1 VARRSTSRLQN
12 VGAALHRGIFR
23 LSRGRIAGR
32 VGGLDVLLLT
42 TRGRRSGKVRTIPLL
57 YLDDAGDYV
66 LIASNGG
73 AELHPAWYLNLQA
86 EPDCTVE
93 LRGSKQ
99 QVHASDVTDPDER
112 ARLWKLV
119 NEGYGSYDGYAT
131 KTDRTI
137 PVVRL
142 HPTS

>member
-1 VARRSTSRLQN
+1 MARRSTSKLQN
-12 VGAALHRGIFR
+12 AAAALHRGLFR
-23 LSRGRIAGR
+23 LTRGRVLGR

-42 TRGRRSGKVRTIPLL
+42 TRGRRTGRVRTIPLL
-57 YLDDAGDYV
+57 YVADGGDYV

-73 AELHPAWYLNLQA
+73 AELHPSWYLNLQA
-86 EPDCTVE
+86 QPDATVE
-93 LRGSKQ
+93 IGGRKLP
-99 QVHASDVTDPDER
+99 VLATDVVDPDER
-112 ARLWKLV
+112 ARLWQRA
-119 NEGYGSYDGYAT
+119 NEGYGGYDDYAT